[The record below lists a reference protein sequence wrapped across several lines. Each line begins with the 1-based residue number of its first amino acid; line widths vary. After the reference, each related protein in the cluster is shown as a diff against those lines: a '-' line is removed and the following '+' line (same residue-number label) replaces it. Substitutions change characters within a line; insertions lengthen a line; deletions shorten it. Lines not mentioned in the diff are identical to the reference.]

1 MAQKQKEAK
10 KTTYCATLRDIPSSP
25 RKMRYVVDLVRGME
39 VNKALATLKFVSK
52 HAAKDVEKVLRS
64 AISNWEQKNERKAE
78 NDELYI
84 SRIYV
89 DEGQTVKRMRPAPQG
104 RGYRIRKR
112 SNHVTVFVDAKTK
125 EEN

>member
-10 KTTYCATLRDIPSSP
+10 KTTYFATLRDIPSSP

-89 DEGQTVKRMRPAPQG
+89 DEGQTLKRIRPAPQV
-104 RGYRIRKR
+104 RGYRSRKR